1 MNETKKTGKQTK
13 TAYRVIYAAEYA
25 NEKMEEMKVLN
36 IYKLNIYHVLTF
48 MFKIKRDTVA
58 AAFQNDFGEISR
70 RDPTGSGSFCGTKQN
85 LLFRLEVQRSGIGF

>member
-25 NEKMEEMKVLN
+25 NEKTEEMKVLN

-70 RDPTGSGSFCGTKQN
+70 RDPTGFSLGHSVEPNKICCFVSRSKG
-85 LLFRLEVQRSGIGF
+85 LE